1 MPPKEQD
8 SDETTQPS
16 TSESPVSFKS
26 ETNIPDIYV
35 ILTILTHLAYGINAK
50 NDDIY
55 QTVIHSFERA
65 RKARTG

>member
-26 ETNIPDIYV
+26 ETNKPVCV
-35 ILTILTHLAYGINAK
+35 ILTILTHLAYRINAK
-50 NDDIY
+50 NDEIY
-55 QTVIHSFERA
+55 QAVIHSFERA
-65 RKARTG
+65 RKACTG